1 MAKMARLRS
10 CAPRIAKWLCKRRQ
24 RGYAAAWK
32 RASRH
37 CVPRRF
43 VVFNVEL
50 AAMMNCG
57 ATGPCRAGFVGRTV
71 RQAADAIGAIGSGE
85 IMKIAEPLKF
95 RRGGM
100 SAKNAASA
108 IGAVGASTLAS
119 AAWAGGVGLAEPG
132 QIGFQ
137 QAVTS
142 VAEDIHWFH
151 DVLLMPI
158 ITLISLFVLALLA
171 YVIWKFNEKANP
183 TPSKTTHNTLV
194 EVAWTIIP
202 VIILVVIAIPS
213 FRLLTKELE
222 IPAADLTVKVT
233 ASQWHWAYEY
243 PKDQAG
249 GFSFESY
256 MKPENEI
263 KPENGDVRLLS
274 VDNEAVVPINKTVVL
289 QITAVDVI
297 HSFIVQS
304 FGVRVDAVPGRLN
317 ETWFKADR
325 EGIYYGQCSKICG
338 KDHAYMPIVFRV
350 VSEEK
355 YQAWLADSKKKFAA
369 APSAVSVADAGATEI
384 RQ

>member
-1 MAKMARLRS
+1 
-10 CAPRIAKWLCKRRQ
+10 
-24 RGYAAAWK
+24 
-32 RASRH
+32 
-37 CVPRRF
+37 
-43 VVFNVEL
+43 
-50 AAMMNCG
+50 
-57 ATGPCRAGFVGRTV
+57 
-71 RQAADAIGAIGSGE
+71 
-85 IMKIAEPLKF
+85 MKIAGPGKFLHGVNMLK
-95 RRGGM
+95 GGVG
-100 SAKNAASA
+100 ALAA
-108 IGAVGASTLAS
+108 GLASTLAS
-119 AAWAGGVGLAEPG
+119 AAYAADVGLAEPG

-137 QAVTS
+137 TAVTPI
-142 VAEDIHWFH
+142 ARFIHRFH
-151 DVLLMPI
+151 NDLLMPI
-158 ITLISLFVLALLA
+158 ITVISLFVLALLA
-171 YVIWKFNEKANP
+171 YVIWRFNEKANP
-183 TPSKTTHNTLV
+183 TPSKTTHNALI

-202 VIILVVIAIPS
+202 VLILVVIAIPS
-213 FRLLTKELE
+213 FRLLTDELVLP
-222 IPAADLTVKVT
+222 PADVTIKVT
-233 ASQWHWAYEY
+233 ASQWHWNYEY
-243 PKDQAG
+243 PKDKDQG
-249 GFSFESY
+249 GFAFDSF

-274 VDNEAVVPINKTVVL
+274 VDNEAVVPVNKTVVL

-325 EGIYYGQCSKICG
+325 EGVYYGQCSKICG

>member
-1 MAKMARLRS
+1 
-10 CAPRIAKWLCKRRQ
+10 
-24 RGYAAAWK
+24 
-32 RASRH
+32 
-37 CVPRRF
+37 
-43 VVFNVEL
+43 
-50 AAMMNCG
+50 
-57 ATGPCRAGFVGRTV
+57 
-71 RQAADAIGAIGSGE
+71 
-85 IMKIAEPLKF
+85 MKIAEPLKS
-95 RRGGM
+95 RRGWM
-100 SAKNAASA
+100 SAKNGAWA
-108 IGAVGASTLAS
+108 IGVVGATTLAS
-119 AAWAGGVGLAEPG
+119 AALANGVGLAEPG

-137 QAVTS
+137 QAVTPI
-142 VAEDIHWFH
+142 AADIHWFH
-151 DVLLMPI
+151 DDLLMPI

-183 TPSKTTHNTLV
+183 TPSKTTHNTLI

-202 VIILVVIAIPS
+202 VVVLVIIAIPS
-213 FRLLTKELE
+213 FRLLTDELV
-222 IPAADLTVKVT
+222 IPPADLTVKVT

-274 VDNEAVVPINKTVVL
+274 VDNEAVVPVNKTVVL

-297 HSFIVQS
+297 HSFIIQS

-325 EGIYYGQCSKICG
+325 EGVYYGQCSKICG